1 MRLSLGKNVARNV
14 LKLTVDPLFLPGFIF
29 KRACPYI
36 SYNYVRATIRT
47 RSELCQRVAVLFL
60 FAARIRLYGKTRL
73 SLTYFRDKRRNRR
86 KDSVRNVDNFAMLV

>member
-1 MRLSLGKNVARNV
+1 MFAR
-14 LKLTVDPLFLPGFIF
+14 PF
-29 KRACPYI
+29 
-36 SYNYVRATIRT
+36 VRGQNCVKG
-47 RSELCQRVAVLFL
+47 SPVLFL

>member
-29 KRACPYI
+29 KRAACPYI

-47 RSELCQRVAVLFL
+47 RSELCQRVAGTFP
-60 FAARIRLYGKTRL
+60 
-73 SLTYFRDKRRNRR
+73 FRRTNPTLWQDA
-86 KDSVRNVDNFAMLV
+86 S